1 MKKTLLPLVATAL
14 IVSACAQPA
23 TPAPTSAPD
32 QPTDAPPVNN
42 EAPTAVPTTASTDA
56 TSEAVTLRLSSW
68 GSPEQNAPTAEM
80 VAAFMA
86 HYPNITVEEEYDPW
100 DGYWEK
106 KTTQLAGNQLPDV
119 YAMSTAFICDYVASG
134 RVLDVSPSLQNADVA
149 GFVDGLPGAAL
160 ENLTLDGEL
169 YGFPYATG
177 TVLLFYNKDM
187 FDAAGLDYPTAEWTY
202 QNVLDAGAALTKDRD
217 GDGVMDEWGYYVQS
231 NSPDTF
237 YSILS
242 RFDARFFSDDASTV
256 ELDSPQAV
264 EAVQF
269 IQDLQY
275 KYNISPRPQDIDG
288 VESPFA
294 SNMVAM
300 YEGLVGEVG
309 TFREITDF
317 TWDVAPLPLGFKGQ
331 EGVGVLRGN
340 PNYVVSAATAHPAEA
355 TLLAAF
361 MSSAEAQTLL
371 GQAKGRIPVHPAGQ
385 KEWLTAPPENL
396 VAAVELSMSRDV
408 ANPPLCINH
417 NDEIFEAWA
426 RALEGDILLN
436 SAPAAELL
444 PTITQDLQKILDTQ

>member
-1 MKKTLLPLVATAL
+1 MPLVAAAL

-23 TPAPTSAPD
+23 T
-32 QPTDAPPVNN
+32 Q
-42 EAPTAVPTTASTDA
+42 APTAEPSQPTATAPAQSQAPTTEPAAAPTEASA
-56 TSEAVTLRLSSW
+56 EVVTLRLSSW

-80 VAAFMA
+80 VAAFA
-86 HYPNITVEEEYDPW
+86 ARYPNITVEEEYDPW

-134 RVLDVSPSLQNADVA
+134 RVLDVSASLNEPDVA
-149 GFVDGLPGAAL
+149 GFVDGLPPTAL

-169 YGFPYATG
+169 YGFPYATV
-177 TVLLFYNKDM
+177 TVVLFYNKDM

-202 QNVLDAGAALTKDRD
+202 QDVLDASAKLTQDRD
-217 GDGVMDEWGYYVQS
+217 GDGILDVWGYHVEA

-237 YSILS
+237 GTILS
-242 RFDARFFSDDASTV
+242 RFGARFISDDGATV
-256 ELDSPQAV
+256 EMDSPQAV

-275 KYNISPRPQDIDG
+275 KYNVSPRPQDIDG

-300 YEGLVGEVG
+300 YEGLVGQVG

-317 TWDVAPLPLGFKGQ
+317 AWDVAPLPLGFEGQ
-331 EGVGVLRGN
+331 QGVGVLRGN
-340 PNYVVSAATAHPAEA
+340 PNFVVSATSAHPAEA
-355 TLLAAF
+355 TRLAAF
-361 MSSAEAQTLL
+361 LSSAEAQALL
-371 GQAKGRIPVHPAGQ
+371 GEAQGRIPVHPMGQ
-385 KEWLTAPPENL
+385 EQWLTTPPDNL
-396 VAAVELSMSRDV
+396 VSAVQETMSRNV
-408 ANPPLCINH
+408 SNGPLCINR

-444 PTITQDLQKILDTQ
+444 PAITQELQAILDTP